1 VITRKIAAPAQ
12 VKSRNRDEKME
23 DLANPSGCAIEMIGC
38 DKGEDAIGCGEQY
51 ENLERLRCVVAT

>member
-1 VITRKIAAPAQ
+1 
-12 VKSRNRDEKME
+12 ME

-51 ENLERLRCVVAT
+51 GNFERLRCVVAT